1 MVLLAATTV
10 GDIGLVWLSL
20 IVLFNTGPFPFAFE
34 LWLFTFAYVY
44 LYVEQLRKLLTKLL
58 TKS

>member
-10 GDIGLVWLSL
+10 GDIGLVYLSL
-20 IVLFNTGPFPFAFE
+20 IVLFNTGPFPFAFP
-34 LWLFTFAYVY
+34 LWLFTFAYGY
-44 LYVEQLRKLLTKLL
+44 LYVELLWKLLRILL